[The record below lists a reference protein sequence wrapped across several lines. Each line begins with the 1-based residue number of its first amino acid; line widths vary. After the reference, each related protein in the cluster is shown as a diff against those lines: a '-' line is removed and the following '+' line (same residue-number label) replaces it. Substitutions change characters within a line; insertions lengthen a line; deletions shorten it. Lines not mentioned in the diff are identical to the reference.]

1 MVSTILS
8 VLAVIILVMGIFKI
22 IMARRMEEPVGC
34 ILYILILVLMIIAV
48 IEKFC
53 EHVKAYMDI
62 QKIRNTDLF
71 DYQIEIQD
79 ITISSQRSHTHAT
92 VKIEDD
98 EHNIKYVDL
107 PMGKEDSYKLT
118 GKYEF
123 SVEEHKIFFVFTTY
137 SFTYKQI
144 LE

>member
-8 VLAVIILVMGIFKI
+8 VLVVIILVMGIFKI

-53 EHVKAYMDI
+53 IPVKTY
-62 QKIRNTDLF
+62 NNN

>member
-53 EHVKAYMDI
+53 IPVKTY
-62 QKIRNTDLF
+62 NNN
-71 DYQIEIQD
+71 DY
-79 ITISSQRSHTHAT
+79 
-92 VKIEDD
+92 
-98 EHNIKYVDL
+98 
-107 PMGKEDSYKLT
+107 
-118 GKYEF
+118 
-123 SVEEHKIFFVFTTY
+123 
-137 SFTYKQI
+137 
-144 LE
+144 